1 MLKINV
7 ICVGKIKENYF
18 KDAVQEYSK
27 RLSKY
32 CNLDIIEVE
41 DEKLLN
47 NMSESDKELIR
58 KEECEKIKRKIPK
71 GSFIFVLDLRGKQ
84 FSSEEFASKI
94 NNIAINE
101 NSNITFII
109 GGSLGLTEEI
119 INLSNINISFSKM
132 TFPHQLMRVFL
143 LEQIFRSFKI
153 LKNEKY
159 HW

>member
-1 MLKINV
+1 MF
-7 ICVGKIKENYF
+7 GKIKEKYF
-18 KDAVQEYSK
+18 KDAIQEYSK

-47 NMSESDKELIR
+47 NMSESDKELIKR
-58 KEECEKIKRKIPK
+58 AECEKIKRKIPRD
-71 GSFIFVLDLRGKQ
+71 SYIFVLDLRGKQ

-94 NNIAINE
+94 NNITINE

-109 GGSLGLTEEI
+109 GGSLGLTGEI
-119 INLSNINISFSKM
+119 LSIGNTNISFSKM

>member
-1 MLKINV
+1 MF
-7 ICVGKIKENYF
+7 GKIKEKYF
-18 KDAVQEYSK
+18 KDAIQEYSK

-32 CNLDIIEVE
+32 CNLDIMEVE

-47 NMSESDKELIR
+47 NMSQSDKELI
-58 KEECEKIKRKIPK
+58 KKAECEKIKRKIPK
-71 GSFIFVLDLRGKQ
+71 ESYIFVLDLRGKQ

-94 NNIAINE
+94 NNITINE

-119 INLSNINISFSKM
+119 LSMGNTNISFSKM